1 MMRVDRGVEFFIELL
16 NGKVPFTFMRFGDGE
31 FMCMREGLLKVKARA
46 KNCDGHPYTVPLALD
61 LKHVLAFPSPGEDI
75 FYGIQN
81 SLANLMGLSEEECER
96 AVDALAPK
104 ILWSN
109 GDVFHHA
116 SIKGQLGE
124 FSNALFARHPV
135 MVGPPCFDRFPIK
148 MRRVMIPEKSCYT
161 AKQEIKRAI
170 FQYYQDGA
178 RVFSVS
184 ASMAAKPIIHEL
196 HGILPG
202 ATFLDMGAVWDPYC
216 GVNSRRYHQKLT
228 SEILRR
234 NLGR

>member
-16 NGKVPFTFMRFGDGE
+16 EQRVPFTFMRFGDGE

-61 LKHVLAFPSPGEDI
+61 LKHVLASPGEKI
-75 FYGIQN
+75 HYGIQN
-81 SLANLMGLSEEECER
+81 SLAKLMGLSDEECEK
-96 AVDALAPK
+96 AVDALAPRV
-104 ILWSN
+104 LWSN

-116 SIKGQLGE
+116 SIKGQLGA
-124 FSNALFARHPV
+124 FSAALFARHPV
-135 MVGPPCFDRFPIK
+135 MVGPPCFEKFPVK
-148 MRRVMIPEKSCYT
+148 LRRIEIPAKACYD
-161 AKQEIKRAI
+161 AKQEIKKAI
-170 FQYYQDGA
+170 FQHYQDGA

-196 HGILPG
+196 HNVLPG

-228 SEILRR
+228 PEILKR